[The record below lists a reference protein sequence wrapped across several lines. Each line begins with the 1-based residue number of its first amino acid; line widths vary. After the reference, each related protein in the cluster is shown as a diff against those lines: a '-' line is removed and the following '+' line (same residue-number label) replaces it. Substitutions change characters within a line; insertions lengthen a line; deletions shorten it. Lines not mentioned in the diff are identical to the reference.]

1 MSKMNSGQAKHFFI
15 LWFRI
20 ILSFLLIGLVA
31 GTVPYMILENNT
43 GFLIGAGIS
52 LCGLTTGI
60 ILANRKSRPK
70 KTVIN
75 HYLIY

>member
-1 MSKMNSGQAKHFFI
+1 MSKMNSYRSKQFFL

-20 ILSFLLIGLVA
+20 IICFLLIGIVA
-31 GTVPYMILENNT
+31 GTVPYLIMENDT

-60 ILANRKSRPK
+60 ILANRKSRVK
-70 KTVIN
+70 KTAVN

>member
-1 MSKMNSGQAKHFFI
+1 MSKINSYPGKQFFL

-20 ILSFLLIGLVA
+20 IVCFLLIGIVA
-31 GTVPYMILENNT
+31 GTVPYLIMGNDA

-60 ILANRKSRPK
+60 ILANRKSRVK
-70 KTVIN
+70 KTVVN
-75 HYLIY
+75 DYLIY